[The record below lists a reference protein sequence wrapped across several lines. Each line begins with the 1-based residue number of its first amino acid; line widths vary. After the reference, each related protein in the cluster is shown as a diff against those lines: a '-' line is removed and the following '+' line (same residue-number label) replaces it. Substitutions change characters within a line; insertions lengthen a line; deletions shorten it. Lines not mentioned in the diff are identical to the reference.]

1 MKRLFLNSS
10 IVFLLCISTN
20 VFSEVV
26 ITKKIPLEP
35 PRVGEESMTMM
46 SSTSTTLKRS
56 STLKTTS
63 SIVYYPVSAY
73 VDEVALTVTFTQPVG
88 MANVMVY
95 DANGQLVDMITVDT
109 NSSYE
114 AVLSTEAWAS
124 GNYTLVVSY
133 GTTTL
138 TGAFTF

>member
-1 MKRLFLNSS
+1 MFLSVLSS
-10 IVFLLCISTN
+10 Y
-20 VFSEVV
+20 SEVPIVLSPPTPV
-26 ITKKIPLEP
+26 I
-35 PRVGEESMTMM
+35 RVVEESMTMM
-46 SSTSTTLKRS
+46 SSTSTALKRS

-88 MANVMVY
+88 MASVMVY